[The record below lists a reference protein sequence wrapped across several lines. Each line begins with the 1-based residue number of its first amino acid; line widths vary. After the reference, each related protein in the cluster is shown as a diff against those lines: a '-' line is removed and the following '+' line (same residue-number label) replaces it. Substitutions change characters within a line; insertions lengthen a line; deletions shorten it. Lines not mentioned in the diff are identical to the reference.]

1 MRSVVQGDRRK
12 DFWMGIVPRH
22 VSARVF
28 GFRVQRRL
36 YGSAR
41 ASADCHVLS
50 SPDVCD
56 RDAPAVS
63 FCHHGQ
69 GQQSSTARDRGSGGR
84 PPRCR
89 HWSVPR
95 HEYRICYEPIPGP
108 ASSLL
113 HFHCWLGQTG
123 VQVLLLPDSI
133 PANFLWG
140 PCLQRDG
147 DNLSSCPAGSHRTSR

>member
-12 DFWMGIVPRH
+12 DCWMGTIPRH

-28 GFRVQRRL
+28 GFRVQWRL
-36 YGSAR
+36 CGLAR
-41 ASADCHVLS
+41 ASVGCHVIC

-56 RDAPAVS
+56 RNAPAVS
-63 FCHHGQ
+63 LCYHGQ
-69 GQQSSTARDRGSGGR
+69 GQQSSTARDRGCGGR
-84 PPRCR
+84 PPHCHHR
-89 HWSVPR
+89 SVPR

-123 VQVLLLPDSI
+123 VQVLPLPGPI
-133 PANFLWG
+133 PVSFLWG
-140 PCLQRDG
+140 PCLQRG
-147 DNLSSCPAGSHRTSR
+147 GAI